1 MMNNNFCGVSNN
13 SIPLLIHGGRIVDPR
28 QGLDQ
33 VGDLL
38 VDEGKIM
45 QLGGTVILSELKAV
59 SCQLSALVLDAT
71 GLVICPGF
79 IDLHCHLREPGFED
93 KETIAT
99 GTKAAAVGGFT
110 TICCMPNTNPPL
122 DNRATIDYVKEKAS
136 KEGFVPVLPI
146 GCITKGRK
154 GEEICQMAE
163 LAEAG
168 VVGFSDDGDPVM
180 SSQVMRSA
188 MDYSRALGLPIID
201 HCEDRTLSN
210 NGIINEGWVSARLGL
225 QGIPAAAEE
234 SMVARDLALAKLTGA
249 KVHVAHVSTRGS
261 VELIRHAK
269 EKGILVTAEVTPHH
283 LTLTEERIMGHYA
296 PELSLRAKRSNPLAY
311 DTNAKVNPPLRTE
324 DDIKCLVEGLKDGV
338 IDAIA
343 TDHAPHTLADKKCE
357 LELAAF
363 GISGFE
369 TAFGCLMDLVH
380 RGEISLTTLI
390 SKLTAEPAR
399 IIGKDSELGTLKI
412 GVPAN
417 ITIFDPGREWV
428 VDSRKF
434 VSKGKNTPFDGYQFK
449 GKVMATIVNGK
460 IVYMD
465 DLLRSCFEPV
475 PCHSDPF
482 ASCHSEEA
490 LRLRSV
496 YTPRPKNLVQD
507 KLREG
512 EKSHG

>member
-1 MMNNNFCGVSNN
+1 MMNNN
-13 SIPLLIHGGRIVDPR
+13 SIPLLIHGGRIVDPS
-28 QGLDQ
+28 QGIGQ

-45 QLGGTVILSELKAV
+45 QLGATVILSEAKDLEAK
-59 SCQLSALVLDAT
+59 QRLMLDAT

-110 TICCMPNTNPPL
+110 TICCMANTNPPL

-136 KEGFVPVLPI
+136 KEGFVHVLPI

-154 GEEICQMAE
+154 GEEICPMAE

-180 SSQVMRSA
+180 NLQVMRSA
-188 MDYSRALGLPIID
+188 MDYSRALGLPVID
-201 HCEDRTLSN
+201 HCEDKALSRG
-210 NGIINEGWVSARLGL
+210 GIMNEGWVSARLGL
-225 QGIPAAAEE
+225 KGIPAAAEE

-249 KVHVAHVSTRGS
+249 KVHIAHVSTGGS
-261 VELIRHAK
+261 VALIRHAK

-283 LTLTEERIMGHYA
+283 LTLSEERIISSPTLTPFQEERAESYQ
-296 PELSLRAKRSNPLAY
+296 LSALSSY

-324 DDIKCLVEGLKDGV
+324 DDIKCLVEGLQDGA

-343 TDHAPHTLADKKCE
+343 TDHAPHTLADKNCE
-357 LELAAF
+357 LELASF

-369 TAFGCLMDLVH
+369 TAFGCLMGLVH

-390 SKLTAEPAR
+390 AKLTAEPAK
-399 IIGKDSELGTLKI
+399 IIGKDGQLGILKI
-412 GVPAN
+412 GAQAN
-417 ITIFDPGREWV
+417 ITLFDPDREWV
-428 VDSRKF
+428 VDSVKF

-449 GKVMATIVNGK
+449 GKVMATIVNGR
-460 IVYMD
+460 IAYMD
-465 DLLRSCFEPV
+465 DFLRSCFKPV
-475 PCHSDPF
+475 PCHSDP
-482 ASCHSEEA
+482 E
-490 LRLRSV
+490 RS
-496 YTPRPKNLVQD
+496 
-507 KLREG
+507 EG
-512 EKSHG
+512 EESHG

>member
-1 MMNNNFCGVSNN
+1 MMNNN
-13 SIPLLIHGGRIVDPR
+13 SIPLLIHGGRIVDLR

-45 QLGGTVILSELKAV
+45 QLGGTVILSAAKDLEAK
-59 SCQLSALVLDAT
+59 QPLVIDAT
-71 GLVICPGF
+71 GLIVCPGF

-99 GTKAAAVGGFT
+99 GTKAAALGGFT
-110 TICCMPNTNPPL
+110 TICCMANTNPPL
-122 DNRATIDYVKEKAS
+122 DNRVTIDYVKQKAS
-136 KEGFVPVLPI
+136 KEGFVNVLPI

-154 GEEICQMAE
+154 GEEICPMAE

-180 SSQVMRSA
+180 NSQVMRSA
-188 MDYSRALGLPIID
+188 MDYSHALGLPVID
-201 HCEDRTLSN
+201 HCEDKALSHG
-210 NGIINEGWVSARLGL
+210 GIMNEGWVSARLGL
-225 QGIPAAAEE
+225 KGIPAAAEE
-234 SMVARDLALAKLTGA
+234 SMVARDLVLAKLIGA
-249 KVHVAHVSTRGS
+249 RVHIAHVSTCGS

-283 LTLTEERIMGHYA
+283 LTLTEERIITSPRLTPFEEERA
-296 PELSLRAKRSNPLAY
+296 ESCQLSAVSSY

-324 DDIKCLVEGLKDGV
+324 DDIKCLVKGLKDGV

-343 TDHAPHTLADKKCE
+343 TDHAPHTLADKRCE

-369 TAFGCLMDLVH
+369 TAFGCLMGLVH

-390 SKLTAEPAR
+390 SKLTAEPAK
-399 IIGKDSELGTLKI
+399 IIGKDGQLGILKV
-412 GVPAN
+412 GAPAN
-417 ITIFDPGREWV
+417 ITIFDPNREWV

-434 VSKGKNTPFDGYQFK
+434 ASKGKNTPYDGYQFK
-449 GKVMATIVNGK
+449 GKVVATLVNGK

-465 DLLRSCFEPV
+465 DSLK
-475 PCHSDPF
+475 CHCRPPF
-482 ASCHSEEA
+482 VIASEA
-490 LRLRSV
+490 
-496 YTPRPKNLVQD
+496 KQ
-507 KLREG
+507 
-512 EKSHG
+512 SHG

>member
-1 MMNNNFCGVSNN
+1 MMNNN

-45 QLGGTVILSELKAV
+45 LLGGTVILSAAKDLEAK
-59 SCQLSALVLDAT
+59 QRLVIDAT

-99 GTKAAAVGGFT
+99 GTKAAALGGFT
-110 TICCMPNTNPPL
+110 TICCMANTNPPL
-122 DNRATIDYVKEKAS
+122 DNRVTIDYVKQKAS
-136 KEGFVPVLPI
+136 KEGFVNVLPI

-154 GEEICQMAE
+154 GEEICPMAE

-188 MDYSRALGLPIID
+188 MDYGRDLGLPVID
-201 HCEDRTLSN
+201 HCEDKALSRG
-210 NGIINEGWVSARLGL
+210 GIMNEGWVSARLGL
-225 QGIPAAAEE
+225 KGIPTAAEE
-234 SMVARDLALAKLTGA
+234 SMVARDLALAKLIGA
-249 KVHVAHVSTRGS
+249 KVHIAHISTCGS

-283 LTLTEERIMGHYA
+283 LTLTEERIITSPRLTPFQEERA
-296 PELSLRAKRSNPLAY
+296 ESCKLSAVSSY

-324 DDIKCLVEGLKDGV
+324 DDIKCLVKGLKDGV

-369 TAFGCLMDLVH
+369 TAFGCLMGLVYE
-380 RGEISLTTLI
+380 GKISLATLI
-390 SKLTAEPAR
+390 SKLTYEPAK
-399 IIGKDSELGTLKI
+399 IIGKDSELGTLKL
-412 GVPAN
+412 GFPAN
-417 ITIFDPGREWV
+417 ITIFDPDREWT
-428 VDSRKF
+428 VDSRNF
-434 VSKGKNTPFDGYQFK
+434 ASKGKNTPFDGYQFK

-460 IVYMD
+460 IVYSD
-465 DLLRSCFEPV
+465 RRIQHSAVSLLAE
-475 PCHSDPF
+475 D
-482 ASCHSEEA
+482 
-490 LRLRSV
+490 
-496 YTPRPKNLVQD
+496 
-507 KLREG
+507 
-512 EKSHG
+512 